1 MTPDSDVLSHGETL
15 PMRKLYL
22 IGIGAGNPEYI
33 TVQAIKALN
42 MVDVFFFMDKGQAKQ
57 DLVALRKEICERY
70 IENRSYRV
78 VEADDP
84 VRDPTIS
91 DYTTRVELWHRQRA
105 LIYEEMIAQELEEDQ
120 CGAFL
125 VWGDPSLY
133 DSTLRIIDQITAGG
147 RLRFEFEIIPGIT
160 SIQALAARHKITLN
174 GIGES
179 LVITTGR
186 QLSAGL
192 SDTAE
197 RTIVML
203 DGQCSFNNLLG
214 KELDIFWGAY
224 LGMEEEILLS
234 GKLSEIA
241 SRIEEVR
248 HERRERKGWIMDT
261 YLLSRPG
268 RATQAQSPHTRD
280 VRTRQA
286 QAITPIDHND
296 PSE

>member
-1 MTPDSDVLSHGETL
+1 MNVPDYDVVSNGVMV
-15 PMRKLYL
+15 PMRNLYL

-42 MVDVFFFMDKGQAKQ
+42 LVDVFFFMDKGETKQ
-57 DLVALRKEICERY
+57 DLVSLRKQICERY

-105 LIYEEMIAQELEEDQ
+105 LIYEEMIAQQLEEDQ

-133 DSTLRIIDQITAGG
+133 DSTLRVIEHIMARG
-147 RLRFEFEIIPGIT
+147 RLCFEFEVIPGIT
-160 SIQALAARHKITLN
+160 SIQALAARHKISLN

-179 LVITTGR
+179 IVITTGR
-186 QLSAGL
+186 QLAAGL
-192 SDTAE
+192 GGTAA

-203 DGQCSFNNLLG
+203 DGQCSFNTLLD
-214 KELDIFWGAY
+214 EEVDIFWGAY
-224 LGMEEEILLS
+224 LGMEQEVILS
-234 GKLSEIA
+234 GKIAEVA
-241 SRIEEVR
+241 SRIVEVR
-248 HERRERKGWIMDT
+248 NEQRQKNGWIMDT
-261 YLLSRPG
+261 YLLAKPK
-268 RATQAQSPHTRD
+268 A
-280 VRTRQA
+280 VA
-286 QAITPIDHND
+286 QAGLLYTGASCDHND
-296 PSE
+296 L

>member
-1 MTPDSDVLSHGETL
+1 VNIPDCDVVSHGVMV

-42 MVDVFFFMDKGQAKQ
+42 LVDVFFFMDKGEAKQ
-57 DLVALRKEICERY
+57 DLVNLRKQICERY

-78 VEADDP
+78 VEAEDP

-105 LIYEEMIAQELEEDQ
+105 LIYEQMIAQELEEDQ

-133 DSTLRIIDQITAGG
+133 DSTLRIIEHITAHG
-147 RLRFEFEIIPGIT
+147 RLCFEFEVIPGIT
-160 SIQALAARHKITLN
+160 SVQVLAARHKITLN

-179 LVITTGR
+179 IVITTGR
-186 QLSAGL
+186 HLAAGL
-192 SDTAE
+192 SGSAE

-203 DGQCSFNNLLG
+203 DGQCSFNNLLDE
-214 KELDIFWGAY
+214 ELDIYWGAY
-224 LGMEEEILLS
+224 LGMDEEILLS
-234 GKLSEIA
+234 GRLSEIA
-241 SRIEEVR
+241 SRIIEVR
-248 HERRERKGWIMDT
+248 NELRQKNGWIMDT
-261 YLLSRPG
+261 YLLARPKAG
-268 RATQAQSPHTRD
+268 PQAGSPGT
-280 VRTRQA
+280 
-286 QAITPIDHND
+286 N
-296 PSE
+296 

>member
-1 MTPDSDVLSHGETL
+1 
-15 PMRKLYL
+15 MRKLYL

-42 MVDVFFFMDKGQAKQ
+42 KVDVFFFMDKGEAKQ
-57 DLVALRKEICERY
+57 GLVNLRKQICERY
-70 IENRSYRV
+70 IENKSYRV

-91 DYTTRVELWHRQRA
+91 DYTTRVELWHRQRS
-105 LIYEEMIAQELEEDQ
+105 LIYEEMIAQHLEEDQ

-133 DSTLRIIDQITAGG
+133 DSTLRIIEHILACG
-147 RLRFEFEIIPGIT
+147 RLIFEFEVIPGIT
-160 SIQALAARHKITLN
+160 SIQALAARHKISLN

-179 LVITTGR
+179 IVITTGR
-186 QLSAGL
+186 QLAAGL
-192 SDTAE
+192 SGTAE

-203 DGQCSFNNLLG
+203 DGQCSFNNVLD
-214 KELDIFWGAY
+214 EQLDIFWGAY
-224 LGMEEEILLS
+224 LGMDEEVLLS

-248 HERRERKGWIMDT
+248 QGKRQRNGWIMDT
-261 YLLSRPG
+261 YLLSKPG
-268 RATQAQSPHTRD
+268 REQQAEPPN
-280 VRTRQA
+280 A
-286 QAITPIDHND
+286 NILNGHN
-296 PSE
+296 

>member
-1 MTPDSDVLSHGETL
+1 
-15 PMRKLYL
+15 MRKLYL
-22 IGIGAGNPEYI
+22 IGIGAGNPDYI

-42 MVDVFFFMDKGQAKQ
+42 VVDVFFFMDKGEAKQ
-57 DLVALRKEICERY
+57 DLVNLRKEICERY

-84 VRDPTIS
+84 VRDPTVS
-91 DYTTRVELWHRQRA
+91 DYTTRVEVWHRQRA
-105 LIYEEMIAQELEEDQ
+105 MIYEEMIAQELEENQ

-133 DSTLRIIDQITAGG
+133 DSTLRIIEHITTRG
-147 RLRFEFEIIPGIT
+147 RLSFEFEVIPGIT

-179 LVITTGR
+179 IVITTGR
-186 QLSAGL
+186 QLSAGM
-192 SDTAE
+192 TGAAE

-203 DGQCSFNNLLG
+203 DGQCSFNNLLD

-248 HERRERKGWIMDT
+248 HERRQRNGWIMDT
-261 YLLSRPG
+261 YLLSGPRK
-268 RATQAQSPHTRD
+268 ATQA
-280 VRTRQA
+280 
-286 QAITPIDHND
+286 
-296 PSE
+296 E

>member
-1 MTPDSDVLSHGETL
+1 MTPDWHVLSHGETL

-42 MVDVFFFMDKGQAKQ
+42 AVDVFFFMDKGEAKQ

-91 DYTTRVELWHRQRA
+91 DYTARVELWHQQRA
-105 LIYEEMIAQELEEDQ
+105 LMYERMIAQELEEDQ

-133 DSTLRIIDQITAGG
+133 DSTLRIIDKIKVGG
-147 RLRFEFEIIPGIT
+147 RLRFEFDVIPGIT

-179 LVITTGR
+179 IVITTGR
-186 QLSAGL
+186 QLSACL

-203 DGQCSFNNLLG
+203 DGQCSFKKLLDE
-214 KELDIFWGAY
+214 ELDIYWGAY

-248 HERRERKGWIMDT
+248 YEKRQRNGWIMDS
-261 YLLSRPG
+261 YLLSKPR
-268 RATQAQSPHTRD
+268 RATQAQSPHTQTSCD
-280 VRTRQA
+280 Q
-286 QAITPIDHND
+286 ND
-296 PSE
+296 

>member
-1 MTPDSDVLSHGETL
+1 
-15 PMRKLYL
+15 MRKLYL

-42 MVDVFFFMDKGQAKQ
+42 IVDVFFFIDKGDAKQ
-57 DLVALRKEICERY
+57 ELLNLRKEICERY
-70 IENRSYRV
+70 IEDRSYRV
-78 VEADDP
+78 VEVDDP

-105 LIYEEMIAQELEEDQ
+105 LIFEERIAQELEEDQ

-133 DSTLRIIDQITAGG
+133 DSTLRVIEHIEDRG
-147 RLRFEFEIIPGIT
+147 RLSFEFEIIPGIT

-179 LVITTGR
+179 VAITTGR

-192 SDTAE
+192 SGSAE

-203 DGQCSFNNLLG
+203 DGQCSFNHLRG
-214 KELDIFWGAY
+214 EDLDIFWGAY

-234 GKLSEIA
+234 GKLSEMA
-241 SRIEEVR
+241 SMIERVR
-248 HERRERKGWIMDT
+248 HEKREKNGWIMDT
-261 YLLSRPG
+261 YLLSKRNG
-268 RATQAQSPHTRD
+268 AT
-280 VRTRQA
+280 
-286 QAITPIDHND
+286 
-296 PSE
+296 E

>member
-1 MTPDSDVLSHGETL
+1 
-15 PMRKLYL
+15 MRKLYL

-42 MVDVFFFMDKGQAKQ
+42 VVDVFFLMDKGEAKQ
-57 DLVALRKEICERY
+57 DLVNLRKEICERY

-91 DYTTRVELWHRQRA
+91 DYTTRVELWHQQRA
-105 LIYEEMIAQELEEDQ
+105 LIYEELIAQELEEDQ

-133 DSTLRIIDQITAGG
+133 DSTLRIIEHITARG
-147 RLRFEFEIIPGIT
+147 RLCFEFEVIPGIT

-179 LVITTGR
+179 IVITTGR
-186 QLSAGL
+186 QLSAGM
-192 SDTAE
+192 SGAAE

-203 DGQCSFNNLLG
+203 DGQCSFNNVLDE
-214 KELDIFWGAY
+214 ELDIFWGAY
-224 LGMEEEILLS
+224 LGMGEEILLS

-248 HERRERKGWIMDT
+248 HERRQKNGWIMDT
-261 YLLSRPG
+261 YLLSRPSK
-268 RATQAQSPHTRD
+268 ATQAESSHAHASCDQ
-280 VRTRQA
+280 
-286 QAITPIDHND
+286 ND
-296 PSE
+296 

>member
-1 MTPDSDVLSHGETL
+1 
-15 PMRKLYL
+15 MRTLYL

-42 MVDVFFFMDKGQAKQ
+42 LVDVFFFMDKGEAKQ
-57 DLVALRKEICERY
+57 DLVNLRKQICERY

-78 VEADDP
+78 VEAYDP

-91 DYTTRVELWHRQRA
+91 DYTARVELWHRQRA
-105 LIYEEMIAQELEEDQ
+105 LIYEDMIAQELGENQ

-133 DSTLRIIDQITAGG
+133 DSTLRVIEHIIARGS
-147 RLRFEFEIIPGIT
+147 LSFEFEVIPGVA
-160 SIQALAARHKITLN
+160 SIHALAARHKISLN

-179 LVITTGR
+179 ILITTGR
-186 QLSAGL
+186 QLAAGL
-192 SDTAE
+192 SGTAE

-203 DGQCSFNNLLG
+203 DGQCSFNNLLDEG
-214 KELDIFWGAY
+214 LDIFWGAY

-241 SRIEEVR
+241 GMIEKVR
-248 HERRERKGWIMDT
+248 QEKRQRNGWIMDT
-261 YLLSRPG
+261 YLLSKPNRPEHARLP
-268 RATQAQSPHTRD
+268 RAETSC
-280 VRTRQA
+280 
-286 QAITPIDHND
+286 DHND
-296 PSE
+296 L

>member
-1 MTPDSDVLSHGETL
+1 MTPDWDVLSHGETL

-42 MVDVFFFMDKGQAKQ
+42 MVDVFFFMDKGEAKQ

-70 IENRSYRV
+70 VENRSYRV
-78 VEADDP
+78 VEAEDP

-91 DYTTRVELWHRQRA
+91 DYTARVELWHQQRA
-105 LIYEEMIAQELEEDQ
+105 LIYEEMIAKELEEDE

-133 DSTLRIIDQITAGG
+133 DSTLRIIEHITARG
-147 RLRFEFEIIPGIT
+147 RPCFEYEVIPGIT

-179 LVITTGR
+179 IVITTGR
-186 QLSAGL
+186 QFSAGL
-192 SDTAE
+192 SGSAE

-203 DGQCSFNNLLG
+203 DGQCSFNNVLDE
-214 KELDIFWGAY
+214 ELEVFWGAY
-224 LGMEEEILLS
+224 LGMREEILLS

-248 HERRERKGWIMDT
+248 HESRQRNGWIMDT
-261 YLLSRPG
+261 YLLGRPCK
-268 RATQAQSPHTRD
+268 ATQAESARAHTSRD
-280 VRTRQA
+280 Q
-286 QAITPIDHND
+286 ND
-296 PSE
+296 